1 MYFIEI
7 NEISIQIKGDFN
19 MNNFINDFVVG
30 VDVSLKSSVITILMP
45 GGETYGK
52 KFSIT
57 NDLKGFT
64 KLHTTLKDIE
74 KQYYKRAEIFME
86 STGLYHIPLYNYFSK
101 SNYNCYI
108 INPIHTKNFAKQ
120 SIRKVKNDKVDSLR
134 IAQLAQSP
142 MFSTNSIFNEQVFLL
157 KKLCREYDSLINNT
171 AQYKK
176 KINSLLNLIFP
187 KFNEVFSDVFSKVP
201 LAILIKYPTYK
212 HFLSA
217 PKSDV
222 LDSITSAVNHSTEWA
237 DKRYNMILTIA
248 KEAESLKLD
257 VDYLETEMVCF
268 IKILHS
274 FNECIDTLKEKMIEV
289 SSSIPEFHENVELL
303 CTHPEV
309 GIISSICLLAEIGDI
324 KNFSSAKKLVAFLGV
339 DTSVSQ
345 SGSFTSTH
353 NKLTKRGSNFA
364 RKILFNLALASIKS
378 FRNGVPANPVLL
390 EYYNKLI
397 KSKPKKVA
405 IGAIMHKLINH
416 FFAILRDKKPF
427 ELRLPEVHKKL
438 YLNSNLHEVI

>member
-1 MYFIEI
+1 
-7 NEISIQIKGDFN
+7 

-30 VDVSLKSSVITILMP
+30 VDVSSKSSVITILMP
-45 GGETYGK
+45 NGETYLK

-57 NDLKGFT
+57 NDLKGFS
-64 KLHTTLKDIE
+64 KLENILKDIE
-74 KQYYKRAEIFME
+74 KQFSKKAKIFME
-86 STGLYHIPLYNYFSK
+86 STGLYHISLYNYFSK
-101 SNYNCYI
+101 NNYNCYI
-108 INPIHTKNFAKQ
+108 INPINTKNFAKQ

-142 MFSTNSIFNEQVFLL
+142 MFSINSIFDEQIFLL
-157 KKLCREYDSLINNT
+157 KKLCREYDSLVSNT

-176 KINSLLNLIFP
+176 KINSLLNLVFP
-187 KFNEVFSDVFSKVP
+187 KFNEIFSDVFSKVP
-201 LAILIKYPTYK
+201 LSILSKYPTYK

-222 LDSITSAVNHSTEWA
+222 ITTMTSAVNHSTEWV
-237 DKRYNMILTIA
+237 DKRYNMLLNIA
-248 KEAESLKLD
+248 KEAQLLKLD
-257 VDYLETEMVCF
+257 VDYLETEIICF
-268 IKILHS
+268 IKMLQT
-274 FNECIDTLKEKMIEV
+274 FNECINTLKEKMLEA
-289 SSSIPEFHENVELL
+289 SSKIPEFKENVDLL

-309 GIISSICLLAEIGDI
+309 GEISSICLLAEIGNI
-324 KNFSSAKKLVAFLGV
+324 KNFSTPKKLVAFLGV

-378 FRNGVPANPVLL
+378 FRNGVPANTVLL
-390 EYYNKLI
+390 AYYKKLTA
-397 KSKPKKVA
+397 SKPKKVA

-427 ELRLPEVHKKL
+427 EMRLPEIHKKM
-438 YLNSNLHEVI
+438 YLDSNLQKVI

>member
-1 MYFIEI
+1 MRTLFK
-7 NEISIQIKGDFN
+7 NKGDST
-19 MNNFINDFVVG
+19 MNNFINDFVIG
-30 VDVSLKSSVITILMP
+30 VDVSSKSSVITILMP

-57 NDLKGFT
+57 NDLKGFS
-64 KLHTTLKDIE
+64 KLESSLKDIE
-74 KQYYKRAEIFME
+74 KQFSKRAEIFME

-101 SNYNCYI
+101 NNYNCYI

-142 MFSTNSIFNEQVFLL
+142 IFSTNSIFNEQTFLL
-157 KKLCREYDSLINNT
+157 KKLCREYDSLVSNA

-176 KINSLLNLIFP
+176 KINSLLNLVFP

-217 PKSDV
+217 SKSDV
-222 LDSITSAVNHSTEWA
+222 LDTITSAVNHSTEWA
-237 DKRYNMILTIA
+237 DNRYSMLLNIA
-248 KEAESLKLD
+248 KEAQLLKLD
-257 VDYLETEMVCF
+257 VDYLETEMICF
-268 IKILHS
+268 IKMIHT
-274 FNECIDTLKEKMIEV
+274 FKECIDTLKTKMIEA
-289 SSSIPEFHENVELL
+289 SSKIPEFKENVDLL

-309 GIISSICLLAEIGDI
+309 GEISSICLLAEIGDI
-324 KNFSSAKKLVAFLGV
+324 KNFSNAKKLVAFLGV

-345 SGSFTSTH
+345 SGFFTSTH
-353 NKLTKRGSNFA
+353 NRLTKRGSCFA

-390 EYYNKLI
+390 EYYKKLTA
-397 KSKPKKVA
+397 SKPKKVA

-427 ELRLPEVHKKL
+427 EMRLPETHKKI
-438 YLNSNLHEVI
+438 YLNSNLQKVI